1 VLRWI
6 LGLLVA
12 AVLIVMLGKSIPAA
26 PRPTLG
32 PPSVSPSSS
41 R

>member
-1 VLRWI
+1 VLGWI
-6 LGLLVA
+6 LGLLITV
-12 AVLIVMLGKSIPAA
+12 VLIVMLGKSIPAA

-32 PPSVSPSSS
+32 PPSVSSSNS

>member
-1 VLRWI
+1 M
-6 LGLLVA
+6 GLLVA
-12 AVLIVMLGKSIPAA
+12 AVLIVLLGKSIPAA

-32 PPSVSPSSS
+32 PPSVSSSSS

>member
-1 VLRWI
+1 VRWTV
-6 LGLLVA
+6 GLLIA
-12 AVLIVMLGKSIPAA
+12 GVLIVLLGKSIPAA

-32 PPSVSPSSS
+32 PPSVSSSSS